1 MGKAFLF
8 RESETNQDQVSTFPL
23 DPTVFFFFI
32 RNYDVIIEQSDIKGV
47 SIPPGSSIEV
57 GKLLLRDLARKQ
69 WAIFIETLKP
79 ANPESGTSGIIRK
92 VSGSFGKF
100 TSASRRALQV
110 SAKFS
115 VQKFRLQK

>member
-1 MGKAFLF
+1 MRFL
-8 RESETNQDQVSTFPL
+8 SH
-23 DPTVFFFFI
+23 
-32 RNYDVIIEQSDIKGV
+32 YDVIIRKTDKKGV
-47 SIPPGSSIEV
+47 SIPPASSIEV

-69 WAIFIETLKP
+69 WSIFIETLKP

-110 SAKFS
+110 SSTFWIIEYP
-115 VQKFRLQK
+115 